1 MPSLSGLSRPRRGFG
16 AWWRRV
22 AAAGAGGVLAAGM
35 VMAFTPAAQASTC
48 TTSSPDGT
56 CGPYTYPRIT
66 GSNGNNT
73 YVRNNMWAAKS
84 GTTQTLNAT
93 DPGNWNVVANA
104 QPPGSTAVQTYPD
117 TKEVYTTSNS
127 PDPLSGYSSIYSSF
141 TENMNATSQTSAQAA
156 YDIWLGQNTATNYAD
171 EVMIW
176 NDQANRGTCGGGTP
190 QASASFGGSGGVP
203 MQTWNLCKWGSSE
216 LIWYLAGSNEQS
228 GTVDVLAMLNWLVS
242 HGYLPQGTGLNEIDY
257 GFEICSTNG
266 AETFQV
272 SSYSITATP
281 AGGGGGQVPAVTT
294 AAATGVTSSAATLN
308 GTVNPESQVTTYHF
322 EYGTTASYGTTVPVP
337 DGSAGSGG
345 SPVPESA
352 NLTGLVAS
360 TTYHYRLDATNATG
374 TTDGPDHQFTTGATG
389 QAPVVVTNA
398 ASGVTSS
405 GATLNGSVNPENQ
418 STTYHF
424 EYGTSTSYGTTIP
437 VPDRSAGSGG
447 TAVNE
452 NAAVTGLAAS
462 TTYHYRLD
470 ATNATGTTQGSDQQF
485 TTSSSGAGGSVA
497 FGAVAPG
504 SGGAKCAN
512 CTSLSWNASVSGSHP
527 ALLAEVAVG
536 AQGDGS
542 CTLTVTDNGTVMT
555 RLSTVHDNSQTA
567 GYHSVYGMTAP
578 PSGTNAI
585 AATVTGCTPQELT
598 GGSLTFTGASQT
610 APFGTPKTAT
620 GSGST
625 AQVTTNSS
633 TSGNMVAGF
642 VSNGSAV
649 QSPSS
654 PATARFTAN
663 QDDQSGAGNS
673 AGATAQSTGSNVT
686 MKWSVASD
694 WWGVTAVEVLAG

>member
-1 MPSLSGLSRPRRGFG
+1 MNEPAKSLRDSQDSCPISSSAPVKTGRIRKSLGSLALAGSLI
-16 AWWRRV
+16 AALAV
-22 AAAGAGGVLAAGM
+22 A
-35 VMAFTPAAQASTC
+35 PAAQASTC
-48 TTSSPDGT
+48 TTSSPNGT
-56 CGPYTYPRIT
+56 CGPYTYPQIT

-73 YVRNNMWAAKS
+73 YVRNNMWAANS

-104 QPPGSTAVQTYPD
+104 KPPGSTAVQTYPD

-156 YDIWLGQNTATNYAD
+156 YDIWLGQSTATNYAD

-176 NDQANRGTCGGGTP
+176 NDQANRGTCGGATP
-190 QASASFGGSGGVP
+190 LASATFGGSGGVP
-203 MQTWNLCKWGSSE
+203 VQTWNLCKWGSSE

-242 HGYLPQGTGLNEIDY
+242 HGYLRQGTGLNEIDY
-257 GFEICSTNG
+257 GFEVCSTSG
-266 AETFQV
+266 PETFQV
-272 SSYSITATP
+272 SSYSITATR
-281 AGGGGGQVPAVTT
+281 AGGGGGQAPVVTT
-294 AAATGVTSSAATLN
+294 KAATGVTASAATLN
-308 GTVNPESQVTTYHF
+308 GSVNPEGAATTYHF
-322 EYGTTASYGTTVPVP
+322 EYGKTASYGTTVPVP
-337 DGSAGSGG
+337 DGSAGSG
-345 SPVPESA
+345 SSAVAESA
-352 NLTGLVAS
+352 NITGLTANI
-360 TTYHYRLDATNATG
+360 TYHFRLDATNATG
-374 TTDGPDHQFTTGATG
+374 TTSGPD
-389 QAPVVVTNA
+389 QA
-398 ASGVTSS
+398 
-405 GATLNGSVNPENQ
+405 
-418 STTYHF
+418 
-424 EYGTSTSYGTTIP
+424 
-437 VPDRSAGSGG
+437 
-447 TAVNE
+447 
-452 NAAVTGLAAS
+452 
-462 TTYHYRLD
+462 
-470 ATNATGTTQGSDQQF
+470 F
-485 TTSSSGAGGSVA
+485 TTSASGGGSVA
-497 FGAVAPG
+497 FGSVAPG

-536 AQGDGS
+536 APNGRDGS
-542 CTLTVTDNGTVMT
+542 CTLTVTDNGTAMT
-555 RLSTVHDNSQTA
+555 RLSTVHDNGQTA
-567 GYHSVYGMTAP
+567 GYHSVYGMRAP

-649 QSPSS
+649 HSPSS

-663 QDDQSGAGNS
+663 QDGNSGAGNS
-673 AGATAQSTGSNVT
+673 AGATALSTGGNVT
-686 MKWSVASD
+686 IMWSVASD